1 VKLNVAQLMKSPVGT
16 TREYDLE
23 ETFREVEDQQLTRPV
38 KVHLH
43 LTRIN
48 DGILARGDVETGLRV
63 ECSRCTEPAEQALNF
78 HFEEQFRPTIDI
90 VTGQALKDDQEDPD
104 EPVYTIDANHTMDV
118 DELVRQGVVIE
129 TPMHPLC
136 QPNCEGLCPRC
147 GANLN
152 LGACG
157 CEPEEPS
164 GPMAAMLRDL
174 RATSLVSNKRKE
186 KAS

>member
-1 VKLNVAQLMKSPVGT
+1 MKLNVAQLMKSPVGT

-23 ETFREVEDQQLTRPV
+23 ERIERVEDQALTRPV

-48 DGILARGDVETGLRV
+48 DGLLARGDVETALETV
-63 ECSRCTEPAEQALNF
+63 CSRCVEPAEQVLGF

-90 VTGQALKDDQEDPD
+90 LSGQPLKDEDDDPAN
-104 EPVYTIDANHTMDV
+104 PLYTIDANHLMDV
-118 DELVRQGVVIE
+118 DEVIREGVVIE

-136 QPNCEGLCPRC
+136 QPDCRGLCPTC

-152 LGACG
+152 QRACG
-157 CEPEEPS
+157 CEADAPS
-164 GPMAAMLRDL
+164 GPLAAMLKDV
-174 RATSLVSNKRKE
+174 APLVRERNR
-186 KAS
+186 